1 MMSWSHTT
9 MREPFAKRAQ
19 KQVIKISEIGAE
31 KMVTQTR
38 LPFQRPEFKPR
49 YMQGNSQLL
58 IIQSPG
64 NLKSSS
70 P

>member
-1 MMSWSHTT
+1 MMNWSHTT
-9 MREPFAKRAQ
+9 MKEPFAKRAQ
-19 KQVIKISEIGAE
+19 KQVIKVSEIRAE
-31 KMVTQTR
+31 KMATQAR

-49 YMQGNSQLL
+49 YTQGNSQLL

-64 NLKSSS
+64 DLKSSS